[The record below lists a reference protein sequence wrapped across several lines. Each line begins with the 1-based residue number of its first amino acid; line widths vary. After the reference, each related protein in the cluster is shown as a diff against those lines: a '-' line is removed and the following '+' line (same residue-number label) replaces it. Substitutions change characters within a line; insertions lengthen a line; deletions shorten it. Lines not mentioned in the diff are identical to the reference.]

1 MSDAFKKALQ
11 EKSAELAEERRKRE
25 QLEKANGKA
34 PELPDIKLNWG
45 NKPTKH

>member
-11 EKSAELAEERRKRE
+11 EKSAELAEERKKRE
-25 QLEKANGKA
+25 QREKENGTT
-34 PELPDIKLNWG
+34 PELPDIRLNWG